1 MANRETVE
9 MILKKMEGSNP
20 VDFFKSVNELQM
32 GIGAVLQILQKA
44 QGVVTAG
51 QISEEMGVSTAR
63 VAVLLKKMAA
73 KGLITKEKGVMDG
86 RVTIVRLTESGENIA
101 SKMRHEMWVQV
112 EKIIDSIGEEK
123 VLEFIEISN
132 EIRNIVKVPNFH
144 F

>member
-32 GIGAVLQILQKA
+32 GIGAVLQILQKS

>member
-32 GIGAVLQILQKA
+32 GIGAVLQILQKS

-73 KGLITKEKGVMDG
+73 RGLITKEKGVMDG

>member
-32 GIGAVLQILQKA
+32 GIGAVLQILQKS

-86 RVTIVRLTESGENIA
+86 RVTIVRLTETGENIA

>member
-32 GIGAVLQILQKA
+32 GIGAVLQILQKSK
-44 QGVVTAG
+44 GVVTAG

-86 RVTIVRLTESGENIA
+86 WVTIVRLTESGENIA

-112 EKIIDSIGEEK
+112 EKIIDSIGEER

-132 EIRNIVKVPNFH
+132 EIRNIVRVPNFH

>member
-32 GIGAVLQILQKA
+32 GIGAVLQILQKS

-73 KGLITKEKGVMDG
+73 RGLITKEKGVMDG

-101 SKMRHEMWVQV
+101 SKMRHQMWVQV
-112 EKIIDSIGEEK
+112 EKIIDSIGEER

-132 EIRNIVKVPNFH
+132 EIRNIVRVPNFH

>member
-32 GIGAVLQILQKA
+32 GIGAVLQILQKS

-73 KGLITKEKGVMDG
+73 RGLITKEKGVMDG
-86 RVTIVRLTESGENIA
+86 RVTIVRLTKSGENIA

>member
-32 GIGAVLQILQKA
+32 GIGAVLQILQKS

-86 RVTIVRLTESGENIA
+86 WVTIVRLTESGENIA

-112 EKIIDSIGEEK
+112 EKIIDSIGEER

-132 EIRNIVKVPNFH
+132 EIRNIVRVPNFH

>member
-32 GIGAVLQILQKA
+32 GIGAVLQILQKS

-86 RVTIVRLTESGENIA
+86 RVTIVRLNESGENIA

>member
-32 GIGAVLQILQKA
+32 GIGAVLQILQKSK
-44 QGVVTAG
+44 GVVTAG